1 MPNVIIPTDTIFGVK
16 IEGAMKRFEEKE
28 RAEREKAGNSTQQID
43 NFIYVPSIALYVA
56 KKRTH
61 LNEDW
66 PQTNKSL
73 NAEGLRM
80 PIIQEFIEFLKYLK
94 SSNNQEYLEIYKDI
108 TEVRDPWRAE
118 WLDADFKVKD
128 KKLYINYNHVLDSN
142 GNLIYKNS
150 EVLDK
155 ATLMED
161 KTPGISLEDYL
172 TNNNTKQGLPSK
184 N

>member
-1 MPNVIIPTDTIFGVK
+1 VIVDEIHLMNDVERGPTVEILITILK
-16 IEGAMKRFEEKE
+16 KLLKNM
-28 RAEREKAGNSTQQID
+28 QL
-43 NFIYVPSIALYVA
+43 IALSA
-56 KKRTH
+56 TIGNPDE
-61 LNEDW
+61 L
-66 PQTNKSL
+66 
-73 NAEGLRM
+73 
-80 PIIQEFIEFLKYLK
+80 
-94 SSNNQEYLEIYKDI
+94 
-108 TEVRDPWRAE
+108 AE

-184 N
+184 NVKSGDFYYWFPGDDNNSVARFDADSGGAGLDGDRDPSSVRDSSLGVFAVKDKL